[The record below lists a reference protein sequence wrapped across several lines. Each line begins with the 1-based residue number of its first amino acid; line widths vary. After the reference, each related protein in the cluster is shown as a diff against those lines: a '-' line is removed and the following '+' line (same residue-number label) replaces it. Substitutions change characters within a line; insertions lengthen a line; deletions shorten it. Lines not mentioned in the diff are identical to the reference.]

1 MIALSS
7 VLDDDLYG
15 GAFSAVA
22 IALRYAA
29 CGYAKAYIHL
39 GLQDHLAPG
48 FGKRHPDGDP
58 AAVQDLCIHE
68 QIDRADHRP
77 LFAEGAVDIIQT
89 VGMAVSIVV
98 EKIVHLWT
106 AARVQQV
113 VLTHLVIS
121 HFKHRSVKIGIYH
134 VAGLEFQRFV
144 AVYGYSGGKE
154 FIGSF
159 SAFCEE
165 STT

>member
-1 MIALSS
+1 M
-7 VLDDDLYG
+7 
-15 GAFSAVA
+15 
-22 IALRYAA
+22 
-29 CGYAKAYIHL
+29 
-39 GLQDHLAPG
+39 
-48 FGKRHPDGDP
+48 
-58 AAVQDLCIHE
+58 
-68 QIDRADHRP
+68 P
-77 LFAEGAVDIIQT
+77 LFAEDAIDIIQT

-98 EKIVHLWT
+98 EKIVHLRT

-159 SAFCEE
+159 SAFCKEIYYLTAFYIYHRDILAGLGIYGHAAAW
-165 STT
+165 SYDIFFFHLSPPLFCPPALLRPPLQLQPHGT